1 GAVPAHAEVPAYD
14 GPVNDYA
21 NIIPDDR
28 EAILEQKI
36 LDYEKI
42 TSVEI
47 AVVTT
52 PSLEDDSI
60 ENYANTLFNTWG
72 IGQKALDNGVLIL
85 VAPTEREYRIEVG
98 RGLEDRLTDAASD
111 ALGRETLPDAF
122 RAGDYAGGIENLTGG
137 IIDLLGTK
145 TLAERV
151 EDQQRLSQQR
161 ALDIQKAKDAFNGFL
176 MSVLLFLVVVAVLVA
191 AVFAVL
197 GLIRG
202 YRTWRKNQRLRE
214 EVLGSLSSTGGV
226 SMRLRA
232 ALKHCTLPILP
243 IWAEESERSHREA
256 FDHVLDEEAS
266 TRVKVRSL
274 LRRNP
279 SEAAKLMEV
288 VKQRL
293 IEAQE
298 LLVYFQSTPE
308 RIKAF
313 RTETYAKV
321 REATSLADALL
332 TRAKKLEQDGYGK
345 MVAAFASQ
353 IATVKSD
360 MEKLRTACAECG
372 EGAKDT
378 SHLVQQKAAKVVE
391 SVNACSTPLELLL
404 HKQQSTAERI
414 RRIRQRMKEFP

>member
-1 GAVPAHAEVPAYD
+1 MPAHAEVPAYD

-151 EDQQRLSQQR
+151 
-161 ALDIQKAKDAFNGFL
+161 
-176 MSVLLFLVVVAVLVA
+176 
-191 AVFAVL
+191 
-197 GLIRG
+197 
-202 YRTWRKNQRLRE
+202 
-214 EVLGSLSSTGGV
+214 
-226 SMRLRA
+226 
-232 ALKHCTLPILP
+232 
-243 IWAEESERSHREA
+243 
-256 FDHVLDEEAS
+256 
-266 TRVKVRSL
+266 
-274 LRRNP
+274 
-279 SEAAKLMEV
+279 
-288 VKQRL
+288 
-293 IEAQE
+293 
-298 LLVYFQSTPE
+298 
-308 RIKAF
+308 
-313 RTETYAKV
+313 
-321 REATSLADALL
+321 
-332 TRAKKLEQDGYGK
+332 
-345 MVAAFASQ
+345 
-353 IATVKSD
+353 
-360 MEKLRTACAECG
+360 
-372 EGAKDT
+372 
-378 SHLVQQKAAKVVE
+378 
-391 SVNACSTPLELLL
+391 
-404 HKQQSTAERI
+404 
-414 RRIRQRMKEFP
+414 

>member
-1 GAVPAHAEVPAYD
+1 
-14 GPVNDYA
+14 
-21 NIIPDDR
+21 
-28 EAILEQKI
+28 
-36 LDYEKI
+36 
-42 TSVEI
+42 
-47 AVVTT
+47 
-52 PSLEDDSI
+52 
-60 ENYANTLFNTWG
+60 
-72 IGQKALDNGVLIL
+72 
-85 VAPTEREYRIEVG
+85 
-98 RGLEDRLTDAASD
+98 
-111 ALGRETLPDAF
+111 
-122 RAGDYAGGIENLTGG
+122 
-137 IIDLLGTK
+137 
-145 TLAERV
+145 
-151 EDQQRLSQQR
+151 
-161 ALDIQKAKDAFNGFL
+161 

-360 MEKLRTACAECG
+360 MEKLRTACAECC

-414 RRIRQRMKEFP
+414 RRIRQRMKEFPARLTEHGARLTMFKSSAPGELWSPFTTSLRNLSTTLAMVEPLVASSESGNSMQEQDFLHAESVIDRADKALATAEAEMSKLTKIVGDYSEAQVQYPRLRASAESALNAARRAVADNDVGPAAKSSVSGARTQFDSVTSQLADSRLPNWIAVCAVLS